1 MKKRTLFTFVLV
13 LALAALA
20 VLYYAAIAPAVV
32 QKDRVAK
39 AFAEVAKEGPGL
51 DVRYAQARFKL
62 FPRPTVTL
70 SDVAF
75 VNGSGKEVA
84 RVDELGL
91 GLSYFGFVTLKPNVA
106 AVSFVRPRA
115 DLAAGDVAFGEA
127 GKAPPF
133 RGTVSVSEGF
143 VRYAGKTRTAFI
155 DGLGG
160 RLRCSATWGEELEVR
175 GKLNADKFGFAAG
188 AGEAAGG
195 MSVAAEGD
203 IRYRPE
209 APGGRV
215 FFEELDFLFGKA
227 RLTVAGELQT
237 GPGEKDV
244 DLTVKGKRMALNQVL
259 PAVAPRFGDADIAG
273 EMDLS
278 LVVKGKWGEG
288 RRPDVRGELEVKKGE
303 LRPLEGDGITNVAGR
318 VRFEGEK
325 YVIEHFRGQ
334 TRRGSFKG
342 YGTVKTDANWPY
354 QIKIE
359 GAMPLEVAALVL
371 GAPEAY
377 MLSGPMDLDVD
388 VDGELSAPGGTSVD
402 GTVELLGCRV
412 RLKPFIMPFTD
423 LVGTAYCDGYKI
435 KAGKIKG
442 RLAGHDFELGGSWQG
457 FDTPRL
463 EFVAVADELD
473 LDAAL
478 PTDETKRRLAER
490 GSSPLGLPGKDITAQ
505 GRLRFKKFT
514 LLSVTGKKLES
525 DFEYGGGVL
534 NVKELKFGAYDGDV
548 RAQLT
553 VYPGAR
559 PRYTCSAAVRGAR
572 LGVFLTDN
580 KYLENVITGRFS
592 ADVTFSAEGTAFDDV
607 KRSFGGKGSLE
618 LAGGRVAGLALL
630 VELVKWSRIDAFE
643 PLQVSKL
650 WAMCDARDGV
660 IRTVDFRLENP
671 DMVAEAAGEVTLE
684 KKLNFTVR
692 VTFNKKA
699 AERLAREGKAL
710 ALVRDEDGRGHFN
723 FVVTGE
729 AAKPAFQLDAG
740 SMLGVAGEGPP
751 AGEGQ
756 FGHPGDLF

>member
-1 MKKRTLFTFVLV
+1 MKKGKLFAFVLV

-32 QKDRVAK
+32 QRDRVAK
-39 AFAEVAKEGPGL
+39 AFAKVAKEGPGL

-75 VNGSGKEVA
+75 VNGAGKEVA
-84 RVDELGL
+84 RADELGL
-91 GLSYFGFVTLKPNVA
+91 GLSYVGFVTLKPSVA
-106 AVSFVRPRA
+106 AVSFVRPRV

-133 RGTVSVSEGF
+133 RGTVSISGGF

-160 RLRCSATWGEELEVR
+160 RLRCSASWGEELEVR

-237 GPGEKDV
+237 GPGENDV
-244 DLTVKGKRMALNQVL
+244 DLTIKGKRMALNQVL
-259 PAVAPRFGDADIAG
+259 PALAPRFGDADLEG

-288 RRPDVRGELEVKKGE
+288 RRPDVRGDLEVKKGE
-303 LRPLEGDGITNVAGR
+303 LRPLEGDGITNVAAK

-325 YVIEHFRGQ
+325 YVIENFRGQ
-334 TRRGSFKG
+334 TKRGGFKG
-342 YGTVKTDANWPY
+342 YGTVKPDANWPY
-354 QIKIE
+354 QIKFE
-359 GAMPLEVAALVL
+359 GAMPLEVAAVVL

-377 MLSGPMDLDVD
+377 MLGGPTELNVD
-388 VDGELSAPGGTSVD
+388 VDGELSAPGATSVD

-412 RLKPFIMPFTD
+412 RLKPFITPFTD

-435 KAGKIKG
+435 NAGKIKG

-478 PTDETKRRLAER
+478 PTEETRRRFAER
-490 GSSPLGLPGKDITAQ
+490 GPAPRGLPGKDITAQ

-534 NVKELKFGAYDGDV
+534 NVKELRFGAYDGDV

-559 PRYTCSAAVRGAR
+559 PRYTCSAAVRDAR
-572 LGVFLTDN
+572 LGVFLTEN
-580 KYLENVITGRFS
+580 KYLANVITGRFS
-592 ADVTFSAEGTAFDDV
+592 ADVTVSAEGTAFDDI

-618 LAGGRVAGLALL
+618 LESGRVAGLPLL
-630 VELVKWSRIDAFE
+630 VELAKWSRIDSFE

-660 IRTVDFRLENP
+660 IRTADFRLENP
-671 DMVAEAAGEVTLE
+671 EMVAEAAGEVTLE
-684 KKLNFTVR
+684 KKLNFTAR

-740 SMLGVAGEGPP
+740 SMLGVAGEGAP
-751 AGEGQ
+751 AGEEQ
-756 FGHPGDLF
+756 FGRPGDLF